1 MLCRGSC
8 GRGNHL
14 PQYGGAVRAGVD
26 LDGEDGDDHDHDG
39 GGDHDENCL
48 NIEELPEQVNLGCQN
63 FETGLLLFRLSN
75 QRQLFCR

>member
-39 GGDHDENCL
+39 GGDHDENKA
-48 NIEELPEQVNLGCQN
+48 
-63 FETGLLLFRLSN
+63 TR
-75 QRQLFCR
+75 RQAPA